1 MKDQSKTAA
10 KLSFGTKL
18 GYGGAEGGCSGS
30 WNLIYMFLLYF
41 LTDVVGINPALAGS
55 VLMIATLWDA
65 FTDPAIG
72 IISDNLKSK
81 WGRRR
86 PFLLIAALPFGITTW
101 LMFTDFN
108 LGFGYYAVMA
118 ILFFTFFTMV
128 NVPYSAMGAEM
139 SQDYNER
146 MSLVTFRSWWMQVST
161 LFASAL
167 PFYLAGIFGAKFG
180 SMKAGWSAMAAVFGV
195 IATLCILLTWRTTR
209 GHELF
214 PETTGFKFKDIVDVV
229 RHNRTFRFTL
239 GIWTFSIIALNFVIS
254 TAIYYFTHVM
264 VFGESMT
271 GMVFGIL
278 ILASLIYLPVID
290 YVARKK
296 GKRTAF
302 IIFASIWGVG
312 SILTGI
318 LVAGPEDAM
327 VFWINIFTS
336 GAISACM
343 VYMLGWAMIP
353 DVTEVDELISGQ
365 RREGLYFGVMAFI
378 QKVASAVTLQVIGL
392 IMAWIGYQPDVTQTS
407 ETLLG
412 IRSLMFGAPVVFLIL
427 GIIVAYYMPMTRKKH
442 QILCD
447 CLKLKK
453 ENKEYDVTP
462 IKDLF

>member
-18 GYGGAEGGCSGS
+18 GYGGAEGGSSAS

-41 LTDVVGINPALAGS
+41 LTDVIGINPALAGS
-55 VLMIATLWDA
+55 VLMIATIWDA

-108 LGFGYYAVMA
+108 LGFAYYVVMA

-128 NVPYSAMGAEM
+128 NVPYSALGAEM
-139 SQDYNER
+139 TQDYNER
-146 MSLVTFRSWWMQVST
+146 MSLVTFRSWWMQVFT
-161 LFASAL
+161 LFSASL
-167 PFYLAGIFGAKFG
+167 PFILAGVFGEALG
-180 SMKAGWSAMAAVFGV
+180 SMKAGWSAMAGVFGV
-195 IATLCILLTWRTTR
+195 IGTLCILLTWRTTR

-214 PETTGFKFKDIVDVV
+214 PETTGFKFSDIIDVV
-229 RHNRTFRFTL
+229 RHNRTFRYTL
-239 GIWTFSIIALNFVIS
+239 GIWTFGIIALNFLVS
-254 TAIYYFTHVM
+254 TAIYYFTYVM
-264 VFGESMT
+264 GYGESMT
-271 GMVFGIL
+271 GMTFGLL
-278 ILASLIYLPVID
+278 IGASLIYLPIID

-312 SILTGI
+312 SILATI
-318 LVAGPEDAM
+318 FVAGPEDSI
-327 VFWINIFTS
+327 VFWIGLLTFGS
-336 GAISACM
+336 ISACM

-378 QKVASAVTLQVIGL
+378 QKIASALAFQVIGI
-392 IMAWIGYQPDVTQTS
+392 IMAWVGYQPAVTQTP

-412 IRSLMFGAPVVFLIL
+412 IRMLMYEAPVLFLI
-427 GIIVAYYMPMTRKKH
+427 IAIVIAYFLPMTRDKH
-442 QILCD
+442 QALCEI
-447 CLKLKK
+447 LKLKK
-453 ENKEYDVTP
+453 EKKEYDITP